1 MSELLYK
8 PKYTITNEINNLI
21 AQIAARVDV
30 LAIQSGME
38 QNPKLRRLNQ
48 LRSIH
53 SSLAIEN
60 NTLSL
65 EQITKLFEGKKVL
78 APPQDICEAQNA
90 FEVYE
95 KLFEFDPYD
104 YMDLLAAHKILMKD
118 LVKIPG
124 RYRSGSIG
132 VVRGDE
138 VVHVAPPAVNV
149 SGLMADLL
157 KWTKETTAHP
167 LIKSCVFHYEFEI
180 IHPFPDGN
188 GRMGRMWQTLLLYQW
203 KEIFAWL
210 PVETIVYERQ
220 QEYYSALGRSNDADD
235 CTEFLQFMLQAIWD
249 TLEKHAVSDQ
259 DTDQVSDQ
267 VKRLLIILDK
277 KTLSAADMMEQLSL
291 KHRPTFRKN
300 YLHPA
305 LEAGLIEMTIPQT
318 PNARGQKYRKL
329 IK

>member
-1 MSELLYK
+1 MSEMLYK
-8 PKYTITNEINNLI
+8 PKYTATDEIISLI

-30 LAIQSGME
+30 LTIQSGME
-38 QNPKLRRLNQ
+38 QNPKLRRLNR

-65 EQITKLFEGKKVL
+65 EQITALFEGKKVL

-90 FEVYE
+90 FEVYDR
-95 KLFEFDPYD
+95 LFGFDPYD

-118 LVKIPG
+118 LVQVSG

-132 VVRGDE
+132 VVRGNE
-138 VVHVAPPAVNV
+138 VVHVAPSADNV

-203 KEIFAWL
+203 KEIFAWI

-220 QEYYSALGRSNDADD
+220 QEYYTALGRSNDADD
-235 CTEFLQFMLQAIWD
+235 CTEFLRFMLQAIWD
-249 TLEKHAVSDQ
+249 TLETYAMNEQAQSIPID
-259 DTDQVSDQ
+259 
-267 VKRLLIILDK
+267 
-277 KTLSAADMMEQLSL
+277 TLSIL
-291 KHRPTFRKN
+291 
-300 YLHPA
+300 
-305 LEAGLIEMTIPQT
+305 
-318 PNARGQKYRKL
+318 YRYSIATKR
-329 IK
+329 